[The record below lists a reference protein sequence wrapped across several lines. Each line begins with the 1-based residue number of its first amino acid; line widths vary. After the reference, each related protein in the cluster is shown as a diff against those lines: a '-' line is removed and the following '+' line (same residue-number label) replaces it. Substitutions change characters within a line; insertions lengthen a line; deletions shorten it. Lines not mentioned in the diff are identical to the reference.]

1 MDPRPFTSLV
11 AMLCMIDRTEGL
23 ARFSFEDIN
32 EGREEIRK
40 LLP

>member
-1 MDPRPFTSLV
+1 MGLRPFTSPV
-11 AMLCMIDRTEGL
+11 AILCMIDRPEGP